1 MSEGV
6 RFPIR
11 VGRGQS
17 RVTIYNRT
25 DALPYYRICYRL
37 GAIRKQRTCNSVDS
51 AICCADAMSRKL
63 GSKDAAVTLLVK
75 AEILKI
81 HQAGVRLWNGN
92 KHPTCMLNKLSIHPL
107 RGSLRAF
114 GEHKALQ
121 RRFGKVNGEKP
132 KGLDG

>member
-1 MSEGV
+1 LLYNWFKQQFFLANPTGETKIRISSYTLFTQLRDMSEGV

-51 AICCADAMSRKL
+51 AICCAETISRKL
-63 GSKDAAVTLLVK
+63 GSRDAAVIRV
-75 AEILKI
+75 
-81 HQAGVRLWNGN
+81 
-92 KHPTCMLNKLSIHPL
+92 
-107 RGSLRAF
+107 
-114 GEHKALQ
+114 
-121 RRFGKVNGEKP
+121 
-132 KGLDG
+132 